1 MRKINLFIGMV
12 LTTVLLAACGQHN
25 KPEFK
30 GDISGEN
37 DLEQTQSYFT
47 NGMHEVTK
55 CPTGYYYM
63 SEQEMAGVN
72 LLKYYD
78 NEEQKSIVLCNKPQC
93 EHNSKECMAYLD
105 MSEYKPKIYYYNSF
119 IYMIR
124 MNGDLE
130 QISADGSER
139 IVLGNVCNSGSSDTI
154 NVSFNG
160 DTAYISRS

>member
-1 MRKINLFIGMV
+1 MV

-78 NEEQKSIVLCNKPQC
+78 NEEQKSIVLCNKPSANIILRNVWHIWICQ
-93 EHNSKECMAYLD
+93 NIS
-105 MSEYKPKIYYYNSF
+105 PKYIT
-119 IYMIR
+119 
-124 MNGDLE
+124 
-130 QISADGSER
+130 
-139 IVLGNVCNSGSSDTI
+139 TI
-154 NVSFNG
+154 LS
-160 DTAYISRS
+160 YI

>member
-63 SEQEMAGVN
+63 SEQEMAGVGN
-72 LLKYYD
+72 PLLQLEFLVD
-78 NEEQKSIVLCNKPQC
+78 LLRLQMPIVLR
-93 EHNSKECMAYLD
+93 
-105 MSEYKPKIYYYNSF
+105 F
-119 IYMIR
+119 
-124 MNGDLE
+124 
-130 QISADGSER
+130 
-139 IVLGNVCNSGSSDTI
+139 
-154 NVSFNG
+154 
-160 DTAYISRS
+160 

>member
-55 CPTGYYYM
+55 
-63 SEQEMAGVN
+63 
-72 LLKYYD
+72 
-78 NEEQKSIVLCNKPQC
+78 
-93 EHNSKECMAYLD
+93 
-105 MSEYKPKIYYYNSF
+105 
-119 IYMIR
+119 
-124 MNGDLE
+124 
-130 QISADGSER
+130 
-139 IVLGNVCNSGSSDTI
+139 
-154 NVSFNG
+154 
-160 DTAYISRS
+160 